1 MATTT
6 AHTEQPAGHKEP
18 FPPFNSQ
25 TFASQ
30 LTWLV
35 LTFVFLYV
43 MMAKV
48 ALPRIGAII
57 DARQKRIEGDLAEA
71 EGLKQQSDAAV
82 AAYEKALADAR
93 NRAQAIANETRDK
106 QAAEAAQNNKA
117 LEERLNA
124 KLAEAEKT
132 IVATKTAAMSNVASI
147 AQSAAAAIVERLT
160 GKAPS
165 EQSVASAV
173 ADALKR

>member
-18 FPPFNSQ
+18 FPPFNSD

-30 LTWLV
+30 LFWLV
-35 LTFVFLYV
+35 ITFAILFV
-43 MMAKV
+43 MMSKV

-57 DARQKRIEGDLAEA
+57 DSRQKRIADDMADAGKLKAE
-71 EGLKQQSDAAV
+71 SDAAL

-93 NRAQAIANETRDK
+93 ARAQAIANETRDK
-106 QAAEAAQNNKA
+106 QTAEANATRKSLEDA
-117 LEERLNA
+117 LNI

-132 IVATKTAAMSNVASI
+132 IAATKLAAMSNVRGI
-147 AQSAAAAIVERLT
+147 AADAAKAIVERLI
-160 GKAPS
+160 GKVPTDGAID
-165 EQSVASAV
+165 AAL
-173 ADALKR
+173 ADTRKG

>member
-30 LTWLV
+30 LFWLV
-35 LTFVFLYV
+35 ITFVFLYV

-57 DARQKRIEGDLAEA
+57 DTRQKRIDDDLAHAQKLKA
-71 EGLKQQSDAAV
+71 ESDAAL
-82 AAYEKALADAR
+82 ASYEKALADAR
-93 NRAQAIANETRDK
+93 NRGQAIASEMRDK
-106 QAAEAAQNNKA
+106 QAAASEATRKT
-117 LEERLNA
+117 LETQLNA
-124 KLAEAEKT
+124 KLADAEKT
-132 IVATKTAAMSNVASI
+132 IAATKTAAMSNVSAI
-147 AQSAAAAIVERLT
+147 AQDAAATIVERLT
-160 GKAPS
+160 GTKPQ
-165 EQSVASAV
+165 EQAIAAAV
-173 ADALKR
+173 AGALKR

>member
-30 LTWLV
+30 LFWLV
-35 LTFVFLYV
+35 ITFVFLYV

-57 DARQKRIEGDLAEA
+57 DSRQKRIDDDLAEA
-71 EGLKQQSDAAV
+71 QKLKTESDAAL
-82 AAYEKALADAR
+82 ASYEKALADAR
-93 NRAQAIANETRDK
+93 NRGQAIAAEMRDK
-106 QAAEAAQNNKA
+106 QAAASEATRKA
-117 LEERLNA
+117 LETQLNA
-124 KLAEAEKT
+124 KLADAEKT
-132 IVATKTAAMSNVASI
+132 IAATKSAAMANVSAI
-147 AQSAAAAIVERLT
+147 AQDAASTIVERLT
-160 GKAPS
+160 GTKP
-165 EQSVASAV
+165 QDQAV
-173 ADALKR
+173 AAAVAGALKR

>member
-6 AHTEQPAGHKEP
+6 AHTEQPAGHKEL

-30 LTWLV
+30 LFWLA

-43 MMAKV
+43 MMSKV
-48 ALPRIGAII
+48 ALPRISAII
-57 DARQKRIEGDLAEA
+57 DSRQQRIDDDLAEA
-71 EGLKQQSDAAV
+71 QTLKNESEAAV

-93 NRAQAIANETRDK
+93 SRGQAIANEMRDK
-106 QAAEAAQNNKA
+106 QAAAAEASRKA
-117 LEERLNA
+117 LEAELNA
-124 KLAEAEKT
+124 KLVVAEKT
-132 IVATKTAAMSNVASI
+132 IATTKTAAMANVGAI
-147 AQSAAAAIVERLT
+147 AENAATAIVERLIGAVPAQQT
-160 GKAPS
+160 VSA
-165 EQSVASAV
+165 AV